1 MNICSR
7 CCLLILHKLDKV
19 SILRHGSVILF
30 SVDTLTE
37 FRETYLS
44 NFMKFLQL
52 YIDQFLH
59 LRSIFT
65 MIQVFFNGFKCNF
78 NCDFFA
84 TCIFFMSDIDYL
96 DNISKQHEKGKTQ
109 RQSSDLKS
117 TIHYATFFSATVCSN
132 WKLHG
137 QTCEHIQTANHSCNQ

>member
-1 MNICSR
+1 MWIHHSQLLSCVTSR
-7 CCLLILHKLDKV
+7 PNM
-19 SILRHGSVILF
+19 S
-30 SVDTLTE
+30 T
-37 FRETYLS
+37 
-44 NFMKFLQL
+44 
-52 YIDQFLH
+52 
-59 LRSIFT
+59 RSIFT
-65 MIQVFFNGFKCNF
+65 MMQVFFNGFKCNF

-84 TCIFFMSDIDYL
+84 TRIFFMSDIDYL

-137 QTCEHIQTANHSCNQ
+137 QTCEHIQTANHSCNQWAQLFLSQGFHSDFLVDICALINVKNFWSTDKDF